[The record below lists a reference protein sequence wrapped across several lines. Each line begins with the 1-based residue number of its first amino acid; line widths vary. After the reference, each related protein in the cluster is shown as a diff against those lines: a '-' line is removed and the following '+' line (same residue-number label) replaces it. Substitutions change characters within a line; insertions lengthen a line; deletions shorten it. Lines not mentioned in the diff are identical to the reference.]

1 MQSETDSKIFPRLL
15 ISAKFGK
22 YVSIDVKLK
31 IRPPFAKVIFIH
43 KGSKK
48 VMTGTKRQKVLY
60 FCYGFP
66 RKLYCL
72 DLRFLDQRKDKV
84 GT

>member
-48 VMTGTKRQKVLY
+48 VMTGTKRQREFIFLLWLPEKIILS
-60 FCYGFP
+60 
-66 RKLYCL
+66 
-72 DLRFLDQRKDKV
+72 RFDILDQRQDKV
-84 GT
+84 GI

>member
-48 VMTGTKRQKVLY
+48 SYDRNEKAESFIFLLWLSKKIILS
-60 FCYGFP
+60 
-66 RKLYCL
+66 
-72 DLRFLDQRKDKV
+72 RFKILDQRKDKV

>member
-31 IRPPFAKVIFIH
+31 IRPPFAKVIFIY

-48 VMTGTKRQKVLY
+48 VMTGTEFIFLLWLSKKIILS
-60 FCYGFP
+60 
-66 RKLYCL
+66 
-72 DLRFLDQRKDKV
+72 RFKIFRPTQR
-84 GT
+84 